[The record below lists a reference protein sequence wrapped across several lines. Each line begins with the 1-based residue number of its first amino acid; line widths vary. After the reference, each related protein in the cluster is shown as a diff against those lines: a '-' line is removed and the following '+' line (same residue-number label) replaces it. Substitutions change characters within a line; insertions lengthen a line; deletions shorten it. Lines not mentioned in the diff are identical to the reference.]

1 MELIKSINVVDSH
14 TVGEPTRVVV
24 GGIPTIPGK
33 NMSEKKEYLEKN
45 SDHIRRMLMHEPRGH
60 NDMFGAI
67 ITPPTRKG
75 EADLGVIFMDGGGY
89 LNMCCHGSMGVAT
102 VLIDTGMIEAKEP
115 YTDIVLD
122 APAGL
127 IKARVNVENKKA
139 KSVSI
144 TNVPSFL
151 FKEDLE
157 VEIPSLGKIKVDI
170 SFGGSFFALVDAKD
184 LGIDLEVK
192 NIDRLVKLS
201 LEIRK
206 AINNSIEIYHPE
218 KPYIKTVDLIEIY
231 DRPSHSKADLKNV
244 VIFGRGQ
251 FDRSPCGTGTSA
263 KLAALYSK
271 GKIGL
276 NEPFVYES
284 ISGTTFTGKVLKETK
299 VGEFNGVVPEVTG
312 KAFITGFNQ
321 LIIDSDDPFKYGF
334 VLPR

>member
-1 MELIKSINVVDSH
+1 MSNIWDELNSFGRQMFYQNRRKYFLWRNKMDTTR
-14 TVGEPTRVVV
+14 TVYSDKTEEE
-24 GGIPTIPGK
+24 
-33 NMSEKKEYLEKN
+33 MKE
-45 SDHIRRMLMHEPRGH
+45 I
-60 NDMFGAI
+60 
-67 ITPPTRKG
+67 
-75 EADLGVIFMDGGGY
+75 LGV
-89 LNMCCHGSMGVAT
+89 
-102 VLIDTGMIEAKEP
+102 
-115 YTDIVLD
+115 TDIQWN
-122 APAGL
+122 GL
-127 IKARVNVENKKA
+127 KRWEESDEYK
-139 KSVSI
+139 
-144 TNVPSFL
+144 
-151 FKEDLE
+151 
-157 VEIPSLGKIKVDI
+157 
-170 SFGGSFFALVDAKD
+170 
-184 LGIDLEVK
+184 
-192 NIDRLVKLS
+192 RLM
-201 LEIRK
+201 
-206 AINNSIEIYHPE
+206 
-218 KPYIKTVDLIEIY
+218 YILYADNFDTDLIEIY